1 MVNDSFENGVG
12 FLPESRPGSEVV
24 SSTLSPFI
32 IESFDKIDFL
42 DEYGSAFGRSAVFR
56 WPFRVS
62 E

>member
-1 MVNDSFENGVG
+1 MIIDSGENCTLVYLG

-56 WPFRVS
+56 
-62 E
+62 

>member
-1 MVNDSFENGVG
+1 MINDSRENGKG

-56 WPFRVS
+56 
-62 E
+62 